1 MTTDVRLDRL
11 LGRRRRA
18 LADHLPGALAGGVEA
33 VHLARVATRR
43 LREVLPLVLAE
54 LPTRKTA
61 KLLRRVRRST
71 RALAPVRDLDVT
83 AATLAAYAPM
93 TPSGGDTLALTR
105 TLERRRERALA
116 RLTATFGHADR
127 AQRLLE
133 HLAATVATLAGHEDT
148 GAWRRELRQRV
159 QARSKKLRAALE
171 QAGALYEPE
180 RLHAL
185 RIATKQLRYALE
197 LAAELRLSD
206 ARPLVPTFKMSQD
219 VLGRLHD
226 LEVLAA
232 VIRGHRKSDEQVRE
246 ALVARIDHECRL
258 LHAQFLKGR
267 ARLIA
272 AADAAAD
279 AVSRM
284 PSARVPPP
292 HKKAGARRRSAAA
305 SRASRPTAPPP
316 DRRS

>member
-1 MTTDVRLDRL
+1 MTIDVRLDRL

-18 LADHLPGALAGGVEA
+18 LADQLAGALLGDVEA
-33 VHLARVATRR
+33 VHSARVATRR

-61 KLLRRVRRST
+61 KLLRQVRRFT
-71 RALAPVRDLDVT
+71 RALGPVRELDVT
-83 AATLAAYAPM
+83 AATLAACAPM
-93 TPSGGDTLALTR
+93 TPAGGDTDALTR
-105 TLERRRERALA
+105 TLERRRHRALT
-116 RLTATFGHADR
+116 R
-127 AQRLLE
+127 
-133 HLAATVATLAGHEDT
+133 LAAKFGRTDHAPRLVAELAAAVEALAGHEGA
-148 GAWRRELRQRV
+148 GAWQRELRERL

-171 QAGALYEPE
+171 QAGALYQPE

-185 RIATKQLRYALE
+185 RIATKQLRYAIE
-197 LAAELRLSD
+197 LAAELRLSE
-206 ARPLVPTFKMSQD
+206 ARPLVATFKMNQD

-226 LEVLAA
+226 LEVLAH
-232 VIRGHRKSDEQVRE
+232 VIRGHRKSNEQVRE

-267 ARLIA
+267 GRLIA

-284 PSARVPPP
+284 PSARMTPPR
-292 HKKAGARRRSAAA
+292 KKARARRPKAAT
-305 SRASRPTAPPP
+305 SRASRPVPHRPA
-316 DRRS
+316 RRS